1 MSSSSISISLSR
13 HTDTSVLIKVSMD
26 LFSAVCDRGS
36 HRKGSI
42 WLFCIQVQCKVTAQ
56 HPRIQPFTVLPRC
69 TTWYHQDSG
78 ENFFPLLCFSW
89 VNFLYQ
95 VNAIIRKRKSE
106 CLLLSS
112 SGIQSETLVYI
123 GSTLELLELSTALF
137 SCFLH
142 NWEGHHSIWNY
153 LSTSHILMHQE
164 WFIYLIIN
172 LFLCSHSVLHI
183 KKTHSKCNLF
193 FPLIYTFKY

>member
-56 HPRIQPFTVLPRC
+56 HPGIQPFTVLPRC

-78 ENFFPLLCFSW
+78 EHLPPPFFSCFSW

-95 VNAIIRKRKSE
+95 ANAIIRKRKSE

-123 GSTLELLELSTALF
+123 GSTLELLEFHPQHFFLAFYITERDIILSGIT
-137 SCFLH
+137 
-142 NWEGHHSIWNY
+142 
-153 LSTSHILMHQE
+153 
-164 WFIYLIIN
+164 
-172 LFLCSHSVLHI
+172 
-183 KKTHSKCNLF
+183 
-193 FPLIYTFKY
+193 